1 MISCFFQHQTVETHI
16 KIHIKNNPPTLNY
29 DGKVI
34 ANGYLEVIALTK
46 ELIPREVIE
55 TRIFIIR
62 GQKVMI
68 DRDLAELYAVRT
80 MALNQAVKRNL
91 RRFPADFMFQLSNKE
106 FVDLKFHFGTSSWG
120 GTRKLPLAFT
130 EQGVA
135 MLSSVLNSERA
146 VQVNIQIMRTFT
158 RLRQLLSSHAELKRK
173 IEEMEKKY
181 DGQFKVVFDAI
192 NELMEI
198 PDKTVKNIGF
208 LGHGK

>member
-1 MISCFFQHQTVETHI
+1 M
-16 KIHIKNNPPTLNY
+16 
-29 DGKVI
+29 
-34 ANGYLEVIALTK
+34 TK
-46 ELIPREVIE
+46 ELIPQEIIE

-68 DRDLAELYAVRT
+68 DRDLADLYGVKT
-80 MALNQAVKRNL
+80 MVLNQAVKRNFK
-91 RRFPADFMFQLSNKE
+91 RFPADFMFQLNEREKRELITICDRFEMIKHSP
-106 FVDLKFHFGTSSWG
+106 T
-120 GTRKLPLAFT
+120 PPYAFT

-158 RLRQLLSSHAELKRK
+158 RLRLLLSSHAELKRK
-173 IEEMEKKY
+173 IEEMEMKY

-192 NELMEI
+192 NELMEM

-208 LGHGK
+208 LK